1 MKWWLKNQSANSHL
15 KSVFEIPENAFK
27 KECRHSIWLDQ
38 DMILSKRNANTAF
51 DYIKKWCNKE
61 YLCNSFILNLTGR
74 K

>member
-38 DMILSKRNANTAF
+38 DMVQQRISQKGMLTQHLIISKNGATRNIVATLLF
-51 DYIKKWCNKE
+51 
-61 YLCNSFILNLTGR
+61 
-74 K
+74 

>member
-38 DMILSKRNANTAF
+38 DMVQQRISQKGMLTRHLIISKNGATRNLFATLLF
-51 DYIKKWCNKE
+51 
-61 YLCNSFILNLTGR
+61 
-74 K
+74 

>member
-38 DMILSKRNANTAF
+38 DMAQQRISQKGMLTQHLIISKNGATRNLFATLLF
-51 DYIKKWCNKE
+51 
-61 YLCNSFILNLTGR
+61 
-74 K
+74 